1 MRRSCSSSDILLAN
15 PSQLF
20 GGCPGHDVRRQP
32 FPLLAIQ
39 CDQCS
44 IALLGKGHIGS
55 YILLSFAIKIK
66 RALCVFFTTGLPGC
80 RNEH

>member
-15 PSQLF
+15 PSQFF
-20 GGCPGHDVRRQP
+20 GECPSRDVRWQP

-39 CDQCS
+39 CDQCG

-55 YILLSFAIKIK
+55 YILLPFAIKIK
-66 RALCVFFTTGLPGC
+66 RAPCVFFTTGLPGW